1 MSPTFVR
8 SLFASLVCRMLIVC
22 ITVLPFQAQAG
33 LVGTDAALPAA
44 QAPRDTVHGFISR
57 ADVAAQ
63 LQAFGIPAQS
73 AIERVDALSDAE
85 VAGLAGRID
94 ALPAGAIAGVLPI
107 IVVAL
112 LIYYLIAVPATTPK
126 QPAKPAAK

>member
-1 MSPTFVR
+1 MSPSFVR
-8 SLFASLVCRMLIVC
+8 PLCVRLVCRMLVVC
-22 ITVLPFQAQAG
+22 MTLLPFQAQAG
-33 LVGTDAALPAA
+33 LIGTDAAVTAA
-44 QAPRDTVHGFISR
+44 QAQRDNVHGFISR

-63 LQAFGIPAQS
+63 LQSFGIPAQS

-85 VAGLAGRID
+85 VAGLAGRLD

-112 LIYYLIAVPATTPK
+112 LIYYLIAVPATTPRE
-126 QPAKPAAK
+126 PAKPAAK

>member
-1 MSPTFVR
+1 MSPSFVR
-8 SLFASLVCRMLIVC
+8 PLLARLVCRMLVVC

-33 LVGTDAALPAA
+33 LIGTDAALSAA
-44 QAPRDTVHGFISR
+44 QAQRDKLHAFISR

-73 AIERVDALSDAE
+73 AIERVDALTDAE

-94 ALPAGAIAGVLPI
+94 AQPAGAIAGVLPI

-112 LIYYLIAVPATTPK
+112 LIYYLIAVPATAPK

>member
-44 QAPRDTVHGFISR
+44 QAPLDAVHGFISR

-63 LQAFGIPAQS
+63 LQVFGIPAQS

>member
-1 MSPTFVR
+1 MSPSFVR
-8 SLFASLVCRMLIVC
+8 SPFASLVCRMLIVC
-22 ITVLPFQAQAG
+22 ITLLPFQAQAG

-44 QAPRDTVHGFISR
+44 RAPRDAVHGFISR

-112 LIYYLIAVPATTPK
+112 LIYYLIAVPASTPK
-126 QPAKPAAK
+126 EPAKPAAK

>member
-1 MSPTFVR
+1 MSPSFVR
-8 SLFASLVCRMLIVC
+8 SPFASLVCRMLIVC
-22 ITVLPFQAQAG
+22 ITLLPFQAQAA

-44 QAPRDTVHGFISR
+44 QAPRDAVHGFISR

-94 ALPAGAIAGVLPI
+94 SLPAGAIAGALPI

-112 LIYYLIAVPATTPK
+112 LIYYLIAVPASTPK
-126 QPAKPAAK
+126 EPAKPAAK